1 MSIDNTI
8 VRRIAGLANI
18 EISEQAETQL
28 QQDLNKILDYV
39 GQLAQV
45 DTDNV
50 EPLISPMLEQAVWR
64 TDGVAENNIADKVLQ
79 NAPESEMGFFVVPKV
94 VDNA

>member
-18 EISEQAETQL
+18 EISEQAEAQL

-39 GQLAQV
+39 GQLSQV
-45 DTDNV
+45 DTDNI
-50 EPLISPMLEQAVWR
+50 EPLISPMLEQAIWR
-64 TDGVAENNIADKVLQ
+64 TDGVAER
-79 NAPESEMGFFVVPKV
+79 
-94 VDNA
+94 